1 VTNYHYTG
9 LPEQNTIMEDSNSIA
24 IRVARERDFYK
35 GLLLAEY
42 SAEEL
47 EEMFNQYLKMKATR

>member
-1 VTNYHYTG
+1 MTNYHYTD

>member
-1 VTNYHYTG
+1 MTSYHYDDM
-9 LPEQNTIMEDSNSIA
+9 PESPMTLEDGNILTIRIA
-24 IRVARERDFYK
+24 KERDFYK

-47 EEMFNQYLKMKATR
+47 EVMFNQYLKMKATR